1 MQALDRE
8 SQQIQKEQRQVEVI
22 DLRTKEL
29 TKERF
34 KNLIELEE
42 QEDDI
47 ESQMEEKAR
56 LIKQKNELTN
66 LMKTV
71 ENNIEPKRFKT
82 MLGQTQGTGNQ
93 ATLTDELLD
102 FDSMVLPDPVR
113 LLGRDN

>member
-1 MQALDRE
+1 M
-8 SQQIQKEQRQVEVI
+8 I

-29 TKERF
+29 TRDRF
-34 KNLIELEE
+34 KNLIDLEE

-82 MLGQTQGTGNQ
+82 MLGGSGGANGAGVGVGTNSS
-93 ATLTDELLD
+93 LVTDELLD
-102 FDSMVLPDPVR
+102 FDSVLPDPVK

>member
-56 LIKQKNELTN
+56 LIK
-66 LMKTV
+66 
-71 ENNIEPKRFKT
+71 
-82 MLGQTQGTGNQ
+82 
-93 ATLTDELLD
+93 
-102 FDSMVLPDPVR
+102 
-113 LLGRDN
+113 

>member
-1 MQALDRE
+1 M
-8 SQQIQKEQRQVEVI
+8 
-22 DLRTKEL
+22 RTKEL
-29 TKERF
+29 TRDRF
-34 KNLIELEE
+34 KNLIDLEE

-82 MLGQTQGTGNQ
+82 MLGSSGGAGGAGVGVGAGTNSS
-93 ATLTDELLD
+93 LITDELLD
-102 FDSMVLPDPVR
+102 FDGMLPDPVKQ
-113 LLGRDN
+113 LERDN